1 MRCGIRSLS
10 RGVFMDDALV
20 ELRFDGQRHA
30 YWQRVD
36 IRESV
41 DDLCASVHLAYAKP
55 GTGDSLGLT
64 PNTVVDVLV
73 GGEIVTTTRSDSRR
87 RKVDAE
93 SHELRFNGRSLAR
106 ELVDCQYSKTL
117 SGLKLGEIVK
127 RLCAAF
133 KVPVKIDAETAVV
146 PDFSMQCEVP
156 ANALINAVRA
166 ANLLLYPLPDGGLIL
181 TKPSEALPVSTLQ
194 YGVNIK
200 SYEVI
205 DEDKLRFS
213 DYTIKGYDYGANAAL
228 KGAARDPGITF
239 FRPMHVVADKH
250 GQGLGSCERRAV
262 LERNRRLARAH
273 RIEVEVPGWR
283 YQDANGAWHPW
294 AINTQVRVIIL
305 GEDIDGVFLIG
316 ERAFRLDDRGG
327 RVTML
332 QVMHRDAFL
341 GEEKKKAKRGAGV
354 KGAKK

>member
-1 MRCGIRSLS
+1 
-10 RGVFMDDALV
+10 MDEASV
-20 ELRFDGQRHA
+20 ELRFDGLRYG
-30 YWQRVD
+30 YWQHVD

-41 DDLCASVHLAYAKP
+41 DDLCASVNLAYAQA
-55 GTGDSLGLT
+55 GSGSSLGLT
-64 PNTVVDVLV
+64 ANTVVDVMI
-73 GGEIVTTTRSDSRR
+73 GGVVVTTARSDSRR
-87 RKVDAE
+87 RKVDAN
-93 SHELRFNGRSLAR
+93 SHEMRFAGRSLAR

-133 KVPVKIDAETAVV
+133 KVPVKIAAETAVV

-213 DYTIKGYDYGANAAL
+213 DYTIKGYDYGANLAF
-228 KGAARDPGITF
+228 KGAAKDIGITF

-250 GQGLGSCERRAV
+250 GKGLGSCERRAE

-273 RIEVEVPGWR
+273 RIEIELVGWR
-283 YQDANGAWHPW
+283 YQDSAGEWHPW
-294 AINTQVRVIIL
+294 AINTQVRVIIPA
-305 GEDIDGVFLIG
+305 EEIDGVFLIG

-327 RVTML
+327 HITLL
-332 QVMHRDAFL
+332 QVMHRDAFQ

-354 KGAKK
+354 KGKK